1 MQNNN
6 LNLSAVQ
13 QRRLFGALKRSS
25 KRRMQPQSGRRSYA
39 LMLPLLG
46 LLLTGCAHQLPAP
59 CPEPTT
65 TLQPALTQP
74 LPSVSYLEQWKLQ
87 AEAWRRRLTFTHQTP
102 EK

>member
-1 MQNNN
+1 
-6 LNLSAVQ
+6 
-13 QRRLFGALKRSS
+13 
-25 KRRMQPQSGRRSYA
+25 MQPQSGRRSYA

-87 AEAWRRRLTFTHQTP
+87 AEAWRRRLTFTQTTL

>member
-1 MQNNN
+1 MQNYNWRMSD
-6 LNLSAVQ
+6 LPPKGLYAT
-13 QRRLFGALKRSS
+13 RIGSS
-25 KRRMQPQSGRRSYA
+25 RRRMQRQLEKRNYA
-39 LMLPLLG
+39 PMLPLLG

-65 TLQPALTQP
+65 TLQPAPTQP